1 MDNALTDIDINEW
14 VIVKTD
20 GPQGFL
26 GRHLHVSCDDVERK
40 FEYNRS
46 IKLSPCI
53 SYMIID
59 RPMQHK
65 TTGQVMLQRDPM
77 VSPFE
82 LFSSDVTVRVRGCA
96 LVLLAYV
103 KPRDQ
108 DKYKRLILDA
118 FETMSRMRAQEAGIE
133 LATQLPTSGLV
144 RG

>member
-1 MDNALTDIDINEW
+1 MGDALTDININEW
-14 VIVKTD
+14 VIIKTD

-26 GRHLHVSCDDVERK
+26 GRHTHVSCDEVEWD
-40 FEYNRS
+40 FEDNRS
-46 IKLSPCI
+46 IKLIPCI

-77 VSPFE
+77 VSPLE
-82 LFSSDVTVRVRGCA
+82 LFSSEVPVRVRGCA
-96 LVLLAYV
+96 LILLAYAT
-103 KPRDQ
+103 PRDQ

-118 FETMSRMRAQEAGIE
+118 FETMSRMRAQESGIE
-133 LATQLPTSGLV
+133 IATQLPPSGLV